1 MPGTKYIVSNDGG
14 GEPQWWAD
22 GREMFY
28 MALDHTMVSVA
39 VESTSPWRNGRPAP
53 LFRAPWPRDLT
64 WYRTRYQ
71 ATGNGQRFLLDS
83 VVEDGSQEV
92 TLVVNWPALRPR

>member
-1 MPGTKYIVSNDGG
+1 ML
-14 GEPQWWAD
+14 
-22 GREMFY
+22 Y

-39 VESTSPWRNGRPAP
+39 VESTSPWRNGRLAP
-53 LFRAPWPRDLT
+53 LFRAPVAEGPHAGDG
-64 WYRTRYQ
+64 TRYQ